1 MFARNQRPEPDAI
14 EVILGARATFSGD
27 LRCDAGIRI
36 DGAVESGRIETPS
49 NVILTET
56 ARVQCEI
63 VARVVSI
70 RGYFRGNIIAD
81 RVEMLDGSQ
90 VHGSLMVNS
99 FYMDEGAQMKASV
112 NIRGSAPA
120 EPVLPPPP
128 SAPLP
133 VSIPPVGN
141 LPGAPA
147 RPALSPAALPS
158 SLPPA
163 QPPVLPTAPP
173 SSQPGDEPPAGAL

>member
-70 RGYFRGNIIAD
+70 RGYFRGNIFAD
-81 RVEMLDGSQ
+81 RVEMLEGSQ

-120 EPVLPPPP
+120 EPILPPTP

-133 VSIPPVGN
+133 VSIPPMGN
-141 LPGAPA
+141 LPGAPV
-147 RPALSPAALPS
+147 RSALPS

-173 SSQPGDEPPAGAL
+173 PSPPGDEPPAASL